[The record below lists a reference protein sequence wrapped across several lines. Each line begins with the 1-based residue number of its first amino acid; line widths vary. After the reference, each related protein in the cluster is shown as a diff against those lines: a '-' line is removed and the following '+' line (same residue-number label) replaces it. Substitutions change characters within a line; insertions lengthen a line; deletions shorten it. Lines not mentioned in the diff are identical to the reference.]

1 MRTYTTNRLTSMLA
15 FGLLTAALLV
25 TTSCE
30 KRALEDLEPI
40 SFPANP
46 DVFRDD
52 FTPDLAYAAFGG
64 SDVRAFQV
72 DRAVTY
78 NNSLQSMRF
87 DVPDANTPTGS
98 YAGGVFLSKTG
109 RNLSGYNALTFYIK
123 ATQPATIA
131 TLGFGNDFGANR
143 NLVTLSGMQVNTN
156 WKKVIIPIPDATK
169 LSAEKGLFY
178 YATGPE
184 NGRGYTFWIDEVRFE
199 KLGTLGAATSVFN
212 GGRDTVI
219 SGLEP
224 GDRVT
229 ISGMQVIANL
239 PTGVNQVA
247 DISPNYFNFSTSD
260 SSVARV
266 DAAGVVTV
274 IGPGTANITATVNQK
289 PTGNTMRINAVGS
302 VPGPVIKAPVPTR
315 DAANV
320 LSLYSNAYNNVPV
333 DTWNTRWQ
341 FSTADNTFIQVQGDD
356 VIRYKS
362 LNFVGI
368 EFTSQTINATT
379 MDGFH
384 LDIWTPDNTT
394 APNNFKVL
402 LVDFGPNN
410 VFGGGDDKSHE
421 VTIAAPTLKSNQW
434 VSLDI
439 PLSSFTGLTT
449 RANLAQFVL
458 SGTIPNLYLDNV
470 YFYKMSTVP
479 SVPAPTPTYSAATVV
494 SVFSDAYTNIAG
506 TNLNPVWGQA
516 TVVTQVPIGGNN
528 TLVYSNL
535 NYQGIELGSN
545 QNLNGLNFLHLDYYS
560 VNSTSLRVF
569 LISPGP
575 VEKSFTLTVPTTA
588 GWNSVDIPLSNFS
601 PVNLNNV
608 FQLKFEGNGTI
619 YLDNILFRL

>member
-1 MRTYTTNRLTSMLA
+1 MRTNNLFRFSFYPY
-15 FGLLTAALLV
+15 GLLTIALLFGWG
-25 TTSCE
+25 CE
-30 KRALEDLEPI
+30 KRELADLEKI
-40 SFPANP
+40 SFPATA
-46 DVFRDD
+46 DVFIDD

-64 SDVRAFQV
+64 SNVRAFQV
-72 DRAVTY
+72 DKSITH

-87 DVPDANTPTGS
+87 DVPDANSPTGS

-109 RNLSGYNALTFYIK
+109 RNLSGFNALTFYIK
-123 ATQPATIA
+123 ASQAATVA
-131 TLGFGNDFGANR
+131 TLGLGNDLGANKFV
-143 NLVTLSGMQVNTN
+143 VTLSGTKVNTN
-156 WKKVIIPIPDATK
+156 WTKVIIPIPDGTK
-169 LSAEKGLFY
+169 LTAERGLFY

-184 NGRGYTFWIDEVRFE
+184 NGRGYTFWIDDVRFE
-199 KLGTLGAATSVFN
+199 KLGTLGTVNNVILN
-212 GGRDTVI
+212 GKDSVI

-224 GDRVT
+224 GD
-229 ISGMQVIANL
+229 QVSIAGLKCIANL
-239 PTGVNQVA
+239 PSGINQSV
-247 DISPNYFNFSTSD
+247 DISPAYFKFLTSD

-266 DAAGVVTV
+266 NEVGTVTV
-274 IGPGTANITATVNQK
+274 IGPGTANITAEVSGK
-289 PTGNTMRINAVGS
+289 PAANTMRINAVGS
-302 VPGPVIKAPVPTR
+302 VPGPVIKAPTPTR

-320 LSLYSNAYNNVPV
+320 ISLYSNAYPNVTV

-341 FSTADNTFIQVQGDD
+341 FSTADNTFIKVQGDD
-356 VIRYKS
+356 VIRYKN

-368 EFTSQTINATT
+368 EFTSQTINATS

-421 VTIAAPTLKSNQW
+421 VTITAPTLKSNQW
-434 VSLDI
+434 VSLDL

-449 RANLAQFVL
+449 RGNLAQLVL
-458 SGTIPNLYLDNV
+458 SGTVPNLYLDNV

-479 SVPAPTPTYSAATVV
+479 SVPAPTPTYSPATVI
-494 SVFSDAYTNIAG
+494 SIFSDAYTNVAG
-506 TNLNPVWGQA
+506 TNLNPSWGQA
-516 TVVTQVPIGGNN
+516 TVVSQIPIAGNN
-528 TLVYSNL
+528 TLVYSGL
-535 NYQGIELGSN
+535 NYQGLQLGSN

-560 VNSTSLRVF
+560 INSTSLKVF

-588 GWNSVDIPLSNFS
+588 GWNSVDIPLNNFA